1 MIEVLEFR
9 AVERGSLKGFAKIR
23 VPNWKMS
30 IDDVGIHESH
40 GKWWAALPA
49 RPMLDHDKKVVI
61 GDDGKVKYIKSLW
74 FDDRE
79 TADRFS
85 AAVVEAVMKVKKPA
99 AVNDE
104 LQDFRV

>member
-1 MIEVLEFR
+1 MDRSKALRRFC
-9 AVERGSLKGFAKIR
+9 

-49 RPMLDHDKKVVI
+49 RPMLDANKQVVI
-61 GDDGKVKYIKSLW
+61 GDDGKPKYVRSLW

-85 AAVVEAVMKVKKPA
+85 AAVVEAVMKEKPA
-99 AVNDE
+99 AVNDG
-104 LQDFRV
+104 LSDFRV